1 MEDAAKQVY
10 LYAAGS
16 KDPKARA
23 AAQRLQREREQSDD
37 VGKLRRELEELK
49 SARATEQQETSRR
62 QVVEQFTEALVTAAK
77 GEAKEAAPVVNKLLA
92 KNPAKTREKLFAI
105 ADELGRALGAPP
117 EYGDVIAE
125 MEKRERADLEDRG
138 VDLGVYLGVYLG
150 ATAAPPAKPSK
161 TLGRAGGGGKT
172 APVAQS
178 DDDLARE
185 VAREI
190 AEGRHLAG

>member
-1 MEDAAKQVY
+1 M
-10 LYAAGS
+10 
-16 KDPKARA
+16 
-23 AAQRLQREREQSDD
+23 
-37 VGKLRRELEELK
+37 
-49 SARATEQQETSRR
+49 
-62 QVVEQFTEALVTAAK
+62 EQFTEALVTAAK

-138 VDLGVYLGVYLG
+138 VDLGVYLG